1 MMPNVQ
7 SSNDHE
13 EKDNASSVTFQRAN
27 SLPAPCGIKTENLIS
42 AQNRGSIGTIVIS
55 SQVANESN
63 TALKLKM
70 RKSKFAKISKY

>member
-42 AQNRGSIGTIVIS
+42 AQNRGSIGAIVITR
-55 SQVANESN
+55 QVANQSN
-63 TALKLKM
+63 TGLKMKM
-70 RKSKFAKISKY
+70 RKRKFT

>member
-7 SSNDHE
+7 SCNEHE

-42 AQNRGSIGTIVIS
+42 AQNRGSIGTIIIS

-63 TALKLKM
+63 SALKRNM
-70 RKSKFAKISKY
+70 RKSKFI